1 MVHLLIKPVSM
12 LGRSPGRANRTA
24 AAGAHRRSYNHWAAE
39 LRRRRRVHWA
49 NMRAAMAVPL
59 PARRRRRGS
68 NHCRAAGRQGLYH
81 SAALGREEG
90 WRAVRGCSRC
100 ELGDCCRL

>member
-24 AAGAHRRSYNHWAAE
+24 AAGARRRSYNHWAAA
-39 LRRRRRVHWA
+39 LRRRRRIHWA
-49 NMRAAMAVPL
+49 NMPAAMAMAVPL

-68 NHCRAAGRQGLYH
+68 NHCRAAGRQGRHH
-81 SAALGREEG
+81 SAAQGRGEW
-90 WRAVRGCSRC
+90 WRADR
-100 ELGDCCRL
+100 D